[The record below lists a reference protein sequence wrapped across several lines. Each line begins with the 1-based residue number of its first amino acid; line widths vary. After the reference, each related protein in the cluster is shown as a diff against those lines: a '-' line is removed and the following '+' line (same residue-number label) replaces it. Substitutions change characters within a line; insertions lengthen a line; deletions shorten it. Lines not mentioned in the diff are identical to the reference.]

1 MSKSLVDDVDEGYHQ
16 RMEQAQ
22 RELGLDVEHEQGKV
36 DLDGSYE
43 ADSNDRERSRVRI
56 VHPPSTKEE
65 DKPIP
70 RGILKRPTKAFPD
83 HPVKIREGVAPL
95 KDAIP
100 TGIPPGARWTK
111 IDRRLVNPEA
121 LEEAKE
127 RFEERL
133 DCVIVLRVLTREE
146 IQKLADR
153 TSEMRGERDVEERR
167 DRKVTERRER
177 QSARHETDEYTDSSE
192 DIGVRPKR
200 KPKMLETL
208 GSPAHEAEPGPEYG
222 DEDRVSSTELQEPHG
237 ADHEKLHD
245 VDANDNATIV
255 EDGDKATSGDVH
267 YLRNDQVGERRRY
280 STGEDRRS
288 LGLYNPSTTNDY
300 ESAETQGTFGS
311 PFLHFSHR
319 QTPKKTHVADVDA
332 DLVTGRI
339 HINNYEIIDEL
350 GRGTHGKVKLG
361 RDLDTE
367 NVDLEYAYS
376 YTDPAA
382 MGRRRSSA
390 YSSTRPSPAVVAH
403 GPDTTV
409 PFIREPGV
417 DEFTFEQTPPRA
429 HLTGVRHATTEPEWR
444 GERGEHP
451 VLLRHSK
458 SSVFVDPDAH
468 TSAPRKGSVPTSETG
483 QETVDVEPSQS
494 MTQLKVSPR
503 VAEPLDELGTDD
515 VDDRRE
521 TCSTPTS
528 GFSQSNTAGGMS
540 GWSSTNTISRIDGI
554 TTSAGTV
561 PTTVEG
567 NSSANKS
574 GAPIS
579 GEAQHDHDELRSI
592 QTDNRDIGATVSRHD
607 RKTFAIRFACEL
619 IDSLEL
625 TELSDRTF
633 TSLPDIILDF
643 SRLLDHRAHHEVE
656 HKASTFVRH
665 HRENI
670 SRYARECLQ
679 FELRKS
685 RLNSGVY
692 DFFSWIAGVSGDGDQ
707 PADRPSDLLDL
718 PDLDFERIRDEDLP
732 ADANQARQFLVK
744 SEEFQWLLNRIRWTC
759 RATETGPECRALRQQ
774 LIDKQDPATPCV
786 VVIGWDP
793 VEFLKS
799 QYADAP
805 GGTISTTITYNGT
818 GDLIEAVGCEEY
830 VHRMWSSYGG
840 MVLDCVERAVRDT
853 SGFQSAEMQAPSR
866 DTNVTL
872 KLTLLGSGLFAEI
885 EGNSVAKIEIMET
898 LSWLGAACRVS
909 PDPEQAM
916 YSTPSLLKSNGGYW
930 SVNFAITSLGTFFQE
945 EAIDGEHVTEAV
957 DSTRCWSQLVRNPV
971 IVKGYPI
978 ARRRH
983 GEKGLEIEAGLLTT
997 LADST
1002 RAVLF
1007 DGALMLTGLCT
1018 TLVAVSEANGSI
1030 LWHYLLDD
1038 NSNPV
1043 CYNEARKY
1051 CKKAGPI
1058 SFGSLSSMRHFVG
1071 WTDSARVLTGTADA
1085 NYNVD
1090 FAGKPI
1096 RAGCAL
1102 RDVTVGF
1109 SKIISMST
1117 KLTPGLKDTRLTYSK
1132 PERYKWQVEHAEKM
1146 RVVFYDVRDKRAFLI
1161 DGTDAIL
1168 HLSRAYLSSPHA
1180 PPFDH
1185 NYSAQLVEE
1194 FIHRPSSEQKYQ
1206 DARQILC
1213 KSRNRKIAICRV
1225 DDSSDDG
1232 SNIDDAAGSKADP
1245 DEMRFEHLVV
1255 HFYEILRE
1263 MQAHQFKIRKS
1274 EQWSVPIKNPF
1285 VARLEGFGFA
1295 DMMALP
1301 TSLEP
1306 RYTPLNVS
1314 GPSWL
1319 EVTDK
1324 AGAINILGTGFGDLF
1339 SSSSSSDCNKC
1350 TTIPPGYDFLVS
1362 STKILRSIAAF
1373 RMGIGERHLELAEGV
1388 FWNWPER
1395 SCRSSKCDCA
1405 TPSHGVRCDVMVTE
1419 LQAYG
1424 VQPPQGKACHQNSKD
1439 LPPHAAVIFG
1449 NPEHLKRTRKTM
1461 SGAAT
1466 AMDCEPCILH
1476 RRRYVERALSPHQA
1490 LRDYSR
1496 SSGSGS
1502 ASVQST
1508 QGSTKRESHAS
1519 TSMSSRTSGSQRI
1532 SSNASTHDKPEDV
1545 HDPIERVPA
1554 SSLHEIA
1561 SSNRTTGAAVVYHG
1575 EQARAGVAA
1584 TTDSVMH
1591 SDHNLVTQVGRDD
1604 PFTDDTGHK
1613 EAVLKSY
1620 RPRTSDLPI
1629 ASWPAAAAS
1638 ASTRQ
1643 RRGRSPD
1650 GAQVDLWQSLSYGE
1664 HERWDV
1670 RTLGVDGRPNDSARQ
1685 PIAREHSPV
1694 SESVT
1699 HEGPAPLETSA
1710 RRCPGTTSEN
1720 SPFPASY
1727 QHLGR
1732 QTILSDNAF
1741 LHDNERSNDS
1751 SPRSVGDRTSLSS
1764 PRLRRK
1770 AGSVMRTSDV
1780 DRETRPGSVVG
1791 RVQR

>member
-1 MSKSLVDDVDEGYHQ
+1 MATFGFSVGDFVTGIQHQ
-16 RMEQAQ
+16 
-22 RELGLDVEHEQGKV
+22 V
-36 DLDGSYE
+36 S
-43 ADSNDRERSRVRI
+43 S
-56 VHPPSTKEE
+56 
-65 DKPIP
+65 
-70 RGILKRPTKAFPD
+70 
-83 HPVKIREGVAPL
+83 REGVVRL
-95 KDAIP
+95 KDTIA

-153 TSEMRGERDVEERR
+153 TSEMRGERDVEERQ
-167 DRKVTERRER
+167 DRKVTKRRER
-177 QSARHETDEYTDSSE
+177 QRTGHEPDEYTDSSE
-192 DIGVRPKR
+192 EERAER
-200 KPKMLETL
+200 KSKMLETL
-208 GSPAHEAEPGPEYG
+208 ESPTDEAEPEPEYG
-222 DEDRVSSTELQEPHG
+222 DEDRVSSTKLQEPRS
-237 ADHEKLHD
+237 ANHERLHD
-245 VDANDNATIV
+245 IDANDNDMIV
-255 EDGDKATSGDVH
+255 ADRDKATSRDVH
-267 YLRNDQVGERRRY
+267 HQRTDHVGGRRRF
-280 STGEDRRS
+280 GIEEDRRS
-288 LGLYNPSTTNDY
+288 LV
-300 ESAETQGTFGS
+300 
-311 PFLHFSHR
+311 H
-319 QTPKKTHVADVDA
+319 
-332 DLVTGRI
+332 
-339 HINNYEIIDEL
+339 
-350 GRGTHGKVKLG
+350 
-361 RDLDTE
+361 E
-367 NVDLEYAYS
+367 NVDSENAYS
-376 YTDPAA
+376 YTDPAT
-382 MGRRRSSA
+382 M
-390 YSSTRPSPAVVAH
+390 Y
-403 GPDTTV
+403 
-409 PFIREPGV
+409 
-417 DEFTFEQTPPRA
+417 
-429 HLTGVRHATTEPEWR
+429 ATTEPKWR
-444 GERGEHP
+444 AGG
-451 VLLRHSK
+451 LRRSK
-458 SSVFVDPDAH
+458 SSEMRQSSPLDVPGEPSYALHVRPTHALHVTPYPLRISVNDLGPPPSTKRSEALDRASSALKWLPDTYGVRPEISLSTNAYCQGD
-468 TSAPRKGSVPTSETG
+468 S
-483 QETVDVEPSQS
+483 DDEPSQS
-494 MTQLKVSPR
+494 TPLGESALAEFRVFLGPTSDDESHPSTSASPLPDQTDLSEDPGNAVLFAHLDPDRQDLIQDRLATRRSPEPTSPSQTSMDPGAR
-503 VAEPLDELGTDD
+503 VFFQPNERFRSGDDDDEI
-515 VDDRRE
+515 E
-521 TCSTPTS
+521 TCRTPTS
-528 GFSQSNTAGGMS
+528 VSSEPNTAGGMS
-540 GWSSTNTISRIDGI
+540 GWSSTNAISRIDGI
-554 TTSAGTV
+554 TTSAGTA

-567 NSSANKS
+567 NSPANKS
-574 GAPIS
+574 GLPLS
-579 GEAQHDHDELRSI
+579 GEAQHAHDDLPSI
-592 QTDNRDIGATVSRHD
+592 LSDNRDIGATVSRHD

-619 IDSLEL
+619 IDSLDL
-625 TELSDRTF
+625 KELSDGTF

-643 SRLLDHRAHHEVE
+643 SRLLDHRAHHKVE
-656 HKASTFVRH
+656 HQASTFVRH

-692 DFFSWIAGVSGDGDQ
+692 DFVSWIAGVSGDGDQ

-732 ADANQARQFLVK
+732 ADANQARQFLVE
-744 SEEFQWLLNRIRWTC
+744 SEEFQWLLNRIRRTC

-774 LIDKQDPATPCV
+774 LIDIQDLVVPCFAV
-786 VVIGWDP
+786 HIDWSP
-793 VEFLKS
+793 VKFIET
-799 QYADAP
+799 QYRGEP
-805 GGTISTTITYNGT
+805 GGTISTTIAYNGT
-818 GDLIEAVGCEEY
+818 GDLIEAVGCKEY
-830 VHRMWSSYGG
+830 VHRMWPSFGG
-840 MVLDCVERAVRDT
+840 MVLDCVERAVRDG
-853 SGFQSAEMQAPSR
+853 SKDEYADAQASSR
-866 DTNVTL
+866 DAKVTL
-872 KLTLLGSGLFAEI
+872 RLTLMSSGLFATI
-885 EGNSVAKIEIMET
+885 EGNSVAQIEIMET

-916 YSTPSLLKSNGGYW
+916 YCTPLLSQLYGGDWGLDFST
-930 SVNFAITSLGTFFQE
+930 TSLDDLFKE
-945 EAIDGEHVTEAV
+945 EAKNGESVLEAV
-957 DSTRCWSQLVRNPV
+957 DSTMCWSQLVRNPV

-978 ARRRH
+978 ARRH
-983 GEKGLEIEAGLLTT
+983 HDEKGLEIEAGLLTT

-1002 RAVLF
+1002 RAVIF
-1007 DGALMLTGLCT
+1007 DGALMLTGLCS
-1018 TLVAVSEANGSI
+1018 TLVAVSKANESI
-1030 LWHYLLDD
+1030 LWHYLLGD
-1038 NSNPV
+1038 NNNPV
-1043 CYNEARKY
+1043 CYNDARKY
-1051 CKKAGPI
+1051 CKQAAPI

-1071 WTDSARVLTGTADA
+1071 WTDFARVLTGTADA

-1109 SKIISMST
+1109 SKIMSMST

-1161 DGTDAIL
+1161 DGADAIL

-1194 FIHRPSSEQKYQ
+1194 FVHRRSSKQKYQ

-1232 SNIDDAAGSKADP
+1232 SSVDGAAGSTADP

-1306 RYTPLNVS
+1306 RYAQLNVS

-1339 SSSSSSDCNKC
+1339 SSSSSDCNKC
-1350 TTIPPGYDFLVS
+1350 TIIPPGYDFLVS
-1362 STKILRSIAAF
+1362 STKILISIAAF

-1405 TPSHGVRCDVMVTE
+1405 NTPSHGVRCDVMVTE

-1424 VQPPQGKACHQNSKD
+1424 VQPPQGKAYPQNSED

-1449 NPEHLKRTRKTM
+1449 NPGHLKRTRKTM

-1502 ASVQST
+1502 ASVEST
-1508 QGSTKRESHAS
+1508 QGSTKRESNAS

-1532 SSNASTHDKPEDV
+1532 SSNASTHNKPEDV
-1545 HDPIERVPA
+1545 HEPIDRVA
-1554 SSLHEIA
+1554 AFGLYEIA
-1561 SSNRTTGAAVVYHG
+1561 SSIRTNGAAVVYHG
-1575 EQARAGVAA
+1575 EQARAGAAA

-1591 SDHNLVTQVGRDD
+1591 SDHDLVTQVGRDD
-1604 PFTDDTGHK
+1604 LFIDDPGHK

-1620 RPRTSDLPI
+1620 QPRTSDLPV

-1638 ASTRQ
+1638 ASTYQ
-1643 RRGRSPD
+1643 RRNRSPD
-1650 GAQVDLWQSLSYGE
+1650 GAQVDLSPSQSCGE
-1664 HERWDV
+1664 HERWNV
-1670 RTLGVDGRPNDSARQ
+1670 RTLRDDRRSNNSARESV
-1685 PIAREHSPV
+1685 ARENSPA

-1699 HEGPAPLETSA
+1699 YDGPAPLKMSVSPYPLQ
-1710 RRCPGTTSEN
+1710 RSPGPTSEH
-1720 SPFPASY
+1720 SPLPASH

-1732 QTILSDNAF
+1732 QLILSDNAPPQ
-1741 LHDNERSNDS
+1741 DSERTDHS
-1751 SPRSVGDRTSLSS
+1751 SPESLADRTSLSS

-1770 AGSVMRTSDV
+1770 AGSVMRTSGV
-1780 DRETRPGSVVG
+1780 DRETGPGSVVG